1 MPKVGTVLGIGV
13 DIVNSV
19 RFERLLTA
27 KSSSFGTRLSK
38 RILHPEHELPLF
50 QQMHSQRQVQ
60 YLTGSW
66 AAKEALFKTLD
77 LNSQKEFNF
86 NQWYRFHDSNG
97 KPFIWNDRYKLSD
110 EEFHLSISHD
120 DSLVIATVLRQKV
133 YQI

>member
-1 MPKVGTVLGIGV
+1 
-13 DIVNSV
+13 
-19 RFERLLTA
+19 
-27 KSSSFGTRLSK
+27 
-38 RILHPEHELPLF
+38 
-50 QQMHSQRQVQ
+50 MHSQRQAQ

-86 NQWYRFHDSNG
+86 NQWYRFHDSNR